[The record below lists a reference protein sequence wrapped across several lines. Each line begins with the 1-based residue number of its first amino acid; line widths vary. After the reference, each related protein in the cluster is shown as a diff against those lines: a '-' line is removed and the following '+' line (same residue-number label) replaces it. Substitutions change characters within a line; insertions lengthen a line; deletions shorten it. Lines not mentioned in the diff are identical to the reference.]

1 MKKIT
6 VQQEILRAGN
16 EQLRIGEKDGRQY
29 F

>member
-6 VQQEILRAGN
+6 VQQEIFLEGT